1 MLPTLSVCPLCLTG
15 APCDIVAPP
24 RAGNETKLIEQ
35 AIFTA
40 VGFLTATLLA
50 LAAAPALARRARRLA
65 EARARLLAP
74 LSEAQAIADRDALRA
89 QHSIEI
95 VRLERRLRA
104 AEEAAAARKV
114 EVGRQLLRLL
124 ALEEATS
131 TGVGDL
137 EAARWEAN
145 ELRGEL
151 GAIQTAL
158 ADIDVQRRR
167 VEARLDDSETL
178 AEERRGEI
186 AALETRLAAAEVRLA
201 DSERAAAAAGERAA
215 AEHDRL
221 RAALA
226 DAEARLTRSEAA
238 REEAVLE
245 NRRQF
250 ERVAE
255 RGAALSNAGAA
266 ERADH
271 DKTLRAAI
279 ARIGRDVARL
289 EGRRRVAEA
298 EPINLA
304 APLHPAPAGKIRHS
318 EPAAREG

>member
-1 MLPTLSVCPLCLTG
+1 
-15 APCDIVAPP
+15 
-24 RAGNETKLIEQ
+24 LIEQ

-40 VGFLTATLLA
+40 VGFLIATLLA
-50 LAAAPALARRARRLA
+50 LTAAPAVARRARRLA
-65 EARARLLAP
+65 EARSRLLAP

-89 QHSIEI
+89 QHAIET

-104 AEEAAAARKV
+104 AEEAVATRKV
-114 EVGRQLLRLL
+114 EVGRQLVRLI
-124 ALEEATS
+124 ALEEATT

-137 EAARWEAN
+137 EAARFEAN
-145 ELRGEL
+145 ALRGEL
-151 GAIQTAL
+151 GAAQSVL
-158 ADIDVQRRR
+158 AELDAQRRR
-167 VEARLDDSETL
+167 VEARLDSSETL

-186 AALETRLAAAEVRLA
+186 AGLETRLVAVEIRLVDA
-201 DSERAAAAAGERAA
+201 ERAAAAAAERAA

-226 DAEARLTRSEAA
+226 DAEARLARSERA

-245 NRRQF
+245 NRRQL

-255 RGAALSNAGAA
+255 RSGAAASA
-266 ERADH
+266 EASARADS
-271 DKTLRAAI
+271 DKALRAAI

-289 EGRRRVAEA
+289 EGRRRVADA
-298 EPINLA
+298 EPIKLA
-304 APLHPAPAGKIRHS
+304 TPLQPAPAGKIRQS

>member
-1 MLPTLSVCPLCLTG
+1 
-15 APCDIVAPP
+15 
-24 RAGNETKLIEQ
+24 LIEQ
-35 AIFTA
+35 AIFAA

-50 LAAAPALARRARRLA
+50 LAAAPAVARRARRLA

-89 QHSIEI
+89 QHAIEI

-104 AEEAAAARKV
+104 AGEAVAARKV
-114 EVGRQLLRLL
+114 ELGRQRARLV
-124 ALEEATS
+124 ALEEAT
-131 TGVGDL
+131 TMGVGDL
-137 EAARWEAN
+137 EAARFEAN
-145 ELRGEL
+145 ALRGEL
-151 GAIQTAL
+151 GTAQSVL
-158 ADIDVQRRR
+158 AELDAQRRR

-186 AALETRLAAAEVRLA
+186 AALATRLAALEIRLA
-201 DSERAAAAAGERAA
+201 DAERAAERAE
-215 AEHDRL
+215 AEHGRL

-226 DAEARLTRSEAA
+226 DAEARLARSEAA

-245 NRRQF
+245 NRRQL

-255 RGAALSNAGAA
+255 RAAAA
-266 ERADH
+266 ASAEAATERADR
-271 DKTLRAAI
+271 DQALRAAI
-279 ARIGRDVARL
+279 VRIGRDVARQ

-298 EPINLA
+298 EPISLA
-304 APLHPAPAGKIRHS
+304 APLHPAPAGKIRQS

>member
-1 MLPTLSVCPLCLTG
+1 
-15 APCDIVAPP
+15 
-24 RAGNETKLIEQ
+24 LIEQ

-40 VGFLTATLLA
+40 VGFLVATLLA
-50 LAAAPALARRARRLA
+50 LAAAPAVAHRARRLA

-89 QHSIEI
+89 QHAIEI

-114 EVGRQLLRLL
+114 EVGRQLLRLI
-124 ALEEATS
+124 ALEDATT

-137 EAARWEAN
+137 EAAQREAN
-145 ELRGEL
+145 ALRGDL
-151 GAIQTAL
+151 GAAQSVL
-158 ADIDVQRRR
+158 AEFDLQRRR
-167 VEARLDDSETL
+167 AETRLDASETL

-186 AALETRLAAAEVRLA
+186 AAMETRLAAAEIRLV
-201 DSERAAAAAGERAA
+201 DVERAA
-215 AEHDRL
+215 AERDRL
-221 RAALA
+221 RAALV
-226 DAEARLTRSEAA
+226 DAEARLARSEAA

-245 NRRQF
+245 NRRQL

-255 RGAALSNAGAA
+255 RGGATANAEAAASLDRDKAYAA
-266 ERADH
+266 ASADH
-271 DKTLRAAI
+271 DKALRAAI

-289 EGRRRVAEA
+289 ERRRRVAEA
-298 EPINLA
+298 EPIALA
-304 APLHPAPAGKIRHS
+304 QSLHPAPAGKIRQS

>member
-1 MLPTLSVCPLCLTG
+1 
-15 APCDIVAPP
+15 
-24 RAGNETKLIEQ
+24 LIEQ

-50 LAAAPALARRARRLA
+50 LAAAPAVARRARRLA

-89 QHSIEI
+89 QHAIEI

-104 AEEAAAARKV
+104 AEEAAATRKI
-114 EVGRQLLRLL
+114 EVGRQLVRLT
-124 ALEEATS
+124 ALEESAT

-137 EAARWEAN
+137 EAARFEAN
-145 ELRGEL
+145 ALCGEL
-151 GAIQTAL
+151 GTAQSVL
-158 ADIDVQRRR
+158 AELDAQRRR
-167 VEARLDDSETL
+167 VEARLEDSETL

-186 AALETRLAAAEVRLA
+186 AGLATRLAALEIRLA
-201 DSERAAAAAGERAA
+201 DAERAAVAAAERAA

-226 DAEARLTRSEAA
+226 DAEARLVRSEAA

-245 NRRQF
+245 NRRQL

-255 RGAALSNAGAA
+255 RDGAAGNAAKSD
-266 ERADH
+266 RVDR
-271 DKTLRAAI
+271 DKALRAAI

-289 EGRRRVAEA
+289 EGRRRVAES
-298 EPINLA
+298 EPINLPA
-304 APLHPAPAGKIRHS
+304 ALHPAPVGKIRQS

>member
-1 MLPTLSVCPLCLTG
+1 M
-15 APCDIVAPP
+15 
-24 RAGNETKLIEQ
+24 IEQ

-40 VGFLTATLLA
+40 IGFLTAALLA
-50 LAAAPALARRARRLA
+50 LAAAPAVAGRARRLA

-89 QHSIEI
+89 QHAIEI

-104 AEEAAAARKV
+104 AEEAAAARKI
-114 EVGRQLLRLL
+114 EAGRQLLRLV
-124 ALEEATS
+124 ALEEAS
-131 TGVGDL
+131 TTDVGDL

-151 GAIQTAL
+151 GAVQSAL

-201 DSERAAAAAGERAA
+201 DAESAAAAAAERAA
-215 AEHDRL
+215 GERDRL

-226 DAEARLTRSEAA
+226 DVEARLERSEAA

-245 NRRQF
+245 NRRQL

-255 RGAALSNAGAA
+255 RGGAA
-266 ERADH
+266 ANADVVTSADR
-271 DKTLRAAI
+271 DKAFAAASADRDKALRAAI

-289 EGRRRVAEA
+289 EGRRRTAEV

-304 APLHPAPAGKIRHS
+304 SPLLPSPAGKIRHS

>member
-1 MLPTLSVCPLCLTG
+1 
-15 APCDIVAPP
+15 
-24 RAGNETKLIEQ
+24 LIEQ

-50 LAAAPALARRARRLA
+50 LAAAPAVARRARRLA

-89 QHSIEI
+89 QHAIEI

-104 AEEAAAARKV
+104 AEEAVAARKV
-114 EVGRQLLRLL
+114 EIGRQFVRLV
-124 ALEEATS
+124 ALEETAT

-137 EAARWEAN
+137 EAARFEAN

-151 GAIQTAL
+151 GAVQSAL
-158 ADIDVQRRR
+158 ADIDVQRDR
-167 VEARLDDSETL
+167 VEARLERAETL

-186 AALETRLAAAEVRLA
+186 ATLETRLAAIEVRLA
-201 DSERAAAAAGERAA
+201 DAESAAAAAAERAV

-226 DAEARLTRSEAA
+226 DAEARLMRSEAA

-245 NRRQF
+245 NRRQL
-250 ERVAE
+250 ERVAD
-255 RGAALSNAGAA
+255 RGGATANAEASA
-266 ERADH
+266 RADR
-271 DKTLRAAI
+271 DKALRVAI

-289 EGRRRVAEA
+289 EGRRRVADVET
-298 EPINLA
+298 INLA

>member
-1 MLPTLSVCPLCLTG
+1 M
-15 APCDIVAPP
+15 
-24 RAGNETKLIEQ
+24 IEQ

-50 LAAAPALARRARRLA
+50 LAAAPAVARRARRLA

-104 AEEAAAARKV
+104 AEEVAAARKV
-114 EVGRQLLRLL
+114 EVGRQFLRLL
-124 ALEEATS
+124 ALEEAST

-151 GAIQTAL
+151 GAIQSAL

-167 VEARLDDSETL
+167 VEVRLDDSETL
-178 AEERRGEI
+178 ADERRGEI

-201 DSERAAAAAGERAA
+201 DVESAAAAAAERAA
-215 AEHDRL
+215 AEFDGL

-226 DAEARLTRSEAA
+226 DAEARLARSEAA

-245 NRRQF
+245 NRRQLA
-250 ERVAE
+250 RLA
-255 RGAALSNAGAA
+255 GSAGASA
-266 ERADH
+266 SPEAAAGADR
-271 DKTLRAAI
+271 DKALRAAI
-279 ARIGRDVARL
+279 ARLGRDVVRL
-289 EGRRRVAEA
+289 EGRRRAAEP

-304 APLHPAPAGKIRHS
+304 QPLHPAAPAKIRHG

>member
-1 MLPTLSVCPLCLTG
+1 M
-15 APCDIVAPP
+15 
-24 RAGNETKLIEQ
+24 IEQ

-50 LAAAPALARRARRLA
+50 LAAAPAVARRARRLA
-65 EARARLLAP
+65 ESRARLLAP

-89 QHSIEI
+89 QHAIDI

-104 AEEAAAARKV
+104 AEEVAATRKV
-114 EVGRQLLRLL
+114 EIGRQSVRLF
-124 ALEEATS
+124 ALEETAAS
-131 TGVGDL
+131 SVGEL
-137 EAARWEAN
+137 EAARWEAS

-151 GAIQTAL
+151 GAAQSVL
-158 ADIDVQRRR
+158 AELDLQRRR
-167 VEARLDDSETL
+167 AEALLDDSETL

-186 AALETRLAAAEVRLA
+186 AGLATRLAALEIRLA
-201 DSERAAAAAGERAA
+201 DAESAAAAAAERSV

-226 DAEARLTRSEAA
+226 DAEARLVRSEAA

-245 NRRQF
+245 NRRQL
-250 ERVAE
+250 ERVAD
-255 RGAALSNAGAA
+255 RDGAAANAAKS
-266 ERADH
+266 ERADR
-271 DKTLRAAI
+271 DKALRAAI

-289 EGRRRVAEA
+289 EARRRVGEV

-304 APLHPAPAGKIRHS
+304 TPLHPAPVGKIRQS

>member
-1 MLPTLSVCPLCLTG
+1 M
-15 APCDIVAPP
+15 
-24 RAGNETKLIEQ
+24 IEQ

-50 LAAAPALARRARRLA
+50 LAAAPAVARRARRLA

-89 QHSIEI
+89 QHAIEI

-104 AEEAAAARKV
+104 AEEAVAACKV
-114 EVGRQLLRLL
+114 EIGRQFVRLI
-124 ALEEATS
+124 ALEEAAT

-151 GAIQTAL
+151 GAVQCAL
-158 ADIDVQRRR
+158 ADIDVQRDH
-167 VEARLDDSETL
+167 VETRLEYAETL

-186 AALETRLAAAEVRLA
+186 ATLETRLAAVEVRLA
-201 DSERAAAAAGERAA
+201 DAESAAAAAAERAA
-215 AEHDRL
+215 AEQDRL

-226 DAEARLTRSEAA
+226 DAEARLARSEAA

-245 NRRQF
+245 NRRQL

-255 RGAALSNAGAA
+255 RGGAA
-266 ERADH
+266 ANAEASERADR
-271 DKTLRAAI
+271 DKALRAAI

-298 EPINLA
+298 ESINHA

>member
-1 MLPTLSVCPLCLTG
+1 M
-15 APCDIVAPP
+15 
-24 RAGNETKLIEQ
+24 IEQ

-50 LAAAPALARRARRLA
+50 LAAAPAVARRARRLA

-74 LSEAQAIADRDALRA
+74 LSETQAIADRDALRA

-114 EVGRQLLRLL
+114 EVGRQLLRLIT
-124 ALEEATS
+124 LEEATS
-131 TGVGDL
+131 TGIGDL

-151 GAIQTAL
+151 GAAQSVL
-158 ADIDVQRRR
+158 AELDLQRRR
-167 VEARLDDSETL
+167 AEAQLDESETRV
-178 AEERRGEI
+178 EERRGEI
-186 AALETRLAAAEVRLA
+186 ATLETKVAALEIRLA
-201 DSERAAAAAGERAA
+201 DAEIAAAATAARAMADRER
-215 AEHDRL
+215 L
-221 RAALA
+221 TAALA
-226 DAEARLTRSEAA
+226 DAEAQLARSEAA

-245 NRRQF
+245 NRRQL

-255 RGAALSNAGAA
+255 RGGATANAEAAASLDRDKAYAA
-266 ERADH
+266 ASADH
-271 DKTLRAAI
+271 DKALRAAI

-289 EGRRRVAEA
+289 ERRRRVAEA
-298 EPINLA
+298 EPIALA
-304 APLHPAPAGKIRHS
+304 QSLHPAPAGKIRQS

>member
-1 MLPTLSVCPLCLTG
+1 M
-15 APCDIVAPP
+15 
-24 RAGNETKLIEQ
+24 IEQ

-50 LAAAPALARRARRLA
+50 LAAAPTVARRARRLA

-89 QHSIEI
+89 QHAIEI

-104 AEEAAAARKV
+104 AEEAVAVRKV
-114 EVGRQLLRLL
+114 EIGRQFVRLV
-124 ALEEATS
+124 ALEEAAT

-137 EAARWEAN
+137 EAARREAN

-151 GAIQTAL
+151 GAVQCAL
-158 ADIDVQRRR
+158 ADIDLQRDR
-167 VEARLDDSETL
+167 VEARLEYAETL

-186 AALETRLAAAEVRLA
+186 AALETRLAALEVRLA
-201 DSERAAAAAGERAA
+201 DVESAAAEAAERAA
-215 AEHDRL
+215 AERDRL
-221 RAALA
+221 TAAVA
-226 DAEARLTRSEAA
+226 DAEARLIRSEAA

-245 NRRQF
+245 NRRQL
-250 ERVAE
+250 E
-255 RGAALSNAGAA
+255 RGGAA
-266 ERADH
+266 TNGEASARADS
-271 DKTLRAAI
+271 DKALRAAI

-289 EGRRRVAEA
+289 EGRRRAADV

-304 APLHPAPAGKIRHS
+304 APLLPAPAGKIRRS